1 MVSMLRQIN
10 CRLVDIPPNLS
21 DEEQSNLEK
30 IIREQVKAIG
40 YKASQIEEIDG
51 YPAVIVE
58 MDVLGKTE
66 PEVVI
71 VHYLSEGHLCNEA
84 YPINV
89 FYSL

>member
-1 MVSMLRQIN
+1 MLRQIN

-21 DEEQSNLEK
+21 NKEQSNLEK
-30 IIREQVKAIG
+30 RLREQVKEID
-40 YKASQIEEIDG
+40 YKASQIEEIGG
-51 YPAVIVE
+51 YPVVIVE

-71 VHYLSEGHLCNEA
+71 VYYLSKGHFCNEA
-84 YPINV
+84 YPLNV